1 MKWQKNEAACNAKAK
16 RQTKSQLNFE
26 ILDAFT
32 CSLLSLSHLGRQAGI
47 EPERYPA
54 SRRLSI
60 QRAPVLSQGR
70 SLGRSESLGRSFVRV
85 AFRFTGKAVRGRY
98 CSVKDFGTVLS
109 KSPTGLQSVPVR
121 QSCTVPPAARPVL
134 DPTAIQLIIS
144 THRRIRTRSEYNIVA
159 SADQINQ

>member
-1 MKWQKNEAACNAKAK
+1 MRRLAKVK
-16 RQTKSQLNFE
+16 LQTKSQLNFE
-26 ILDAFT
+26 IRRCHFT
-32 CSLLSLSHLGRQAGI
+32 FSTFTFSSRPTGI

-60 QRAPVLSQGR
+60 RRAPVLSQGR
-70 SLGRSESLGRSFVRV
+70 PLGRSASLGRSVVRV

-121 QSCTVPPAARPVL
+121 QSCTVPPAARPVVY
-134 DPTAIQLIIS
+134 PTAIQLITS
-144 THRRIRTRSEYNIVA
+144 THRRIRTRSEYNIVV